1 MVPILPKDGLLHT
14 AKFVFLVKIQYLI
27 VMRTW
32 LNKKCPGSLLSSI
45 SMALIA
51 LLILTGCSP
60 NFIQTSSRA
69 ETTEKA
75 QHYLKLSQESP
86 SSQSLAYRLQAADH
100 YIQANNMSEAQRI
113 LRGTQINTPHTE
125 PTLRRAILEARL
137 ALLKKDFT
145 KARGF
150 LQSALAKLEQPG
162 HPSNST
168 APLPM
173 QNGLRIALLLPS
185 KGPHAEAAKTVRDG
199 FLAGYYKT
207 KQQQPVNAS
216 IKIYDTGEGNKVRE
230 AYEKAIAEQA
240 HIIVGPLTKS
250 EVQILSKIQNLPL
263 PVLAL
268 NTVSE
273 NSSLPRQ
280 LYQFGLMPEDE
291 VVAIAEHALRHRH
304 NRALIFAPQTEW
316 GQRLVATFKQY
327 WQSHGGSVVDVK
339 FFNPAQELASNIRGL
354 LQVKDKQRRQDVDMI
369 FLAASPEMARQI
381 KPLLNLYH
389 AENLP
394 VYATSAIYT
403 GTPSPGKDHDLNGIR
418 FCDMP
423 WVLQHSAQLQ
433 DTYQMTAKLW
443 PGSSNRSPRFF
454 AMGMDAYQLAH
465 QLVATDHF
473 PTQGF
478 SGVTGALRLNT
489 YRRIQRE
496 LVCAKFEQGVA
507 VPD

>member
-1 MVPILPKDGLLHT
+1 
-14 AKFVFLVKIQYLI
+14 
-27 VMRTW
+27 MRTRPV
-32 LNKKCPGSLLSSI
+32 KQCPSSLLSSI
-45 SMALIA
+45 SAALIV
-51 LLILTGCSP
+51 LVSLTLYGCSA
-60 NFIQTSSRA
+60 NFIKTSSRA

-75 QHYLKLSQESP
+75 HHYLKLSQESS

-100 YIQANNMSEAQRI
+100 FIQANNMSEAQRI
-113 LRGTQINTPHTE
+113 LRGTQLNTPHTE

-137 ALLKKDFT
+137 ALLKKDFSRARNFL
-145 KARGF
+145 KA
-150 LQSALAKLEQPG
+150 ALTKLELPPDPSQPIA
-162 HPSNST
+162 
-168 APLPM
+168 APNM

-185 KGPHAEAAKTVRDG
+185 KGPHADAAKTVRDG

-207 KQQQPVNAS
+207 KQQQPTNAS

-230 AYEKAIAEQA
+230 AYEKALAEQA
-240 HIIVGPLTKS
+240 QVIVGPLTKP
-250 EVQILSKIQNLPL
+250 EVQSLAKIQHLAL

-268 NTVSE
+268 NTVAE
-273 NSSLPRQ
+273 DSSLPRQ

-291 VVAIAEHALRHRH
+291 VVAIAEHALRHRNH
-304 NRALIFAPQTEW
+304 RALVFAPQTEW
-316 GQRLVATFKQY
+316 GQRLVSTFKHY
-327 WQSHGGSVVDVK
+327 WQSHGGTVVEVK
-339 FFNPAQELASNIRGL
+339 FFNPKQSLASNIQGL
-354 LQVKDKQRRQDVDMI
+354 LQVKEKQRRQDADMI

-389 AENLP
+389 AETLP

-403 GTPSPGKDHDLNGIR
+403 GTPSPGNDHDLNGIR

-423 WVLQHSAQLQ
+423 WVLQHSAHLQ

-465 QLVATDHF
+465 QLVSTHSF
-473 PTQGF
+473 PTHGF
-478 SGVTGALRLNT
+478 SGVTGALRLNA